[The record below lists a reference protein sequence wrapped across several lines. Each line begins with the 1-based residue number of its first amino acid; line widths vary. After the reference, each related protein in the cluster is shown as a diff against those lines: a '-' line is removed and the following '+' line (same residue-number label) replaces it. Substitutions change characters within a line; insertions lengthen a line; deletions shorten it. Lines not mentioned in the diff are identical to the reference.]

1 MDSCYSQNM
10 ARKQAQPKGK
20 DLESNKNV
28 SYSDEMELLQTDRA
42 RSLDELAIQDEM
54 WSGVLQS
61 VRDDVRKGA
70 SAEDLLAKYAVL
82 AAARI
87 TTIAATDADSGRAL
101 SASKDIMDRVYGKA
115 REVKDVTHRLDKVK
129 EEQLDAL
136 LLSELDVLEVEGRDV
151 EDEE

>member
-1 MDSCYSQNM
+1 M
-10 ARKQAQPKGK
+10 AKPKAAPKGK

-28 SYSDEMELLQTDRA
+28 SYTEEMELLQTDRA

-70 SAEDLLAKYAVL
+70 SAEDLLKKYAGL

-87 TTIAATDADSGRAL
+87 VTIAATDADSGRAL
-101 SASKDIMDRVYGKA
+101 SAARDMMDRVYGKA
-115 REVKDVTHRLDKVK
+115 KETKDVTHRLDKVK

-151 EDEE
+151 ENEE

>member
-1 MDSCYSQNM
+1 M
-10 ARKQAQPKGK
+10 AKPKAAPKGK

-28 SYSDEMELLQTDRA
+28 SYSEEMELLQTDRA

-70 SAEDLLAKYAVL
+70 SAEDLLKKYAGL

-87 TTIAATDADSGRAL
+87 VTIAATDADSGRAL
-101 SASKDIMDRVYGKA
+101 SAARDMMDRVYGKA
-115 REVKDVTHRLDKVK
+115 KETKDVTHRLDKVK

-151 EDEE
+151 ENEE

>member
-1 MDSCYSQNM
+1 M
-10 ARKQAQPKGK
+10 AKNAAAPKGS

-42 RSLDELAIQDEM
+42 RSLDELAVQDEL
-54 WSGVLQS
+54 WSGVLQT
-61 VRDDVRKGA
+61 VRDDVRKGL
-70 SAEDLLAKYAVL
+70 SATEILAKHAQL

-87 TTIAATDADSGRAL
+87 VTIAATDADSGKAMT
-101 SASKDIMDRVYGKA
+101 AAKDIMDRTFGKA
-115 REVKDVTHRLDKVK
+115 KETKDVTHRLDKVK